1 MNIIPERDRPIAVAY
16 SDENMRVT
24 LANQRQITVSLTT
37 YPTLLQATPEQRANV
52 QFTFAGLYWPDL
64 NLNISLL
71 LLLDDS
77 PTPTRRH
84 KPRFCE
90 G

>member
-1 MNIIPERDRPIAVAY
+1 MIPERDRPIAVAY
-16 SDENMRVT
+16 SDDYLRVT

-52 QFTFAGLYWPDL
+52 QFTLAGLYWPDL
-64 NLNISLL
+64 HLDISLL
-71 LLLDDS
+71 LLLGDS
-77 PTPTRRH
+77 TTPTRHH